1 MNRSKLLIAALG
13 TAILSVAQ
21 LASATNAA
29 ADAKHDRD
37 TQYKVAMAKC
47 NAEASSNRTACI
59 TAAKSARENSKPAP
73 VPRKEG
79 LPTDAQGRLQ
89 FDP

>member
-21 LASATNAA
+21 LASATDTT

-37 TQYKVAMAKC
+37 TQYKMAMAKC
-47 NAEASSNRTACI
+47 NAKANSNRTACI
-59 TAAKSARENSKPAP
+59 TGAKSARENSKPAP
-73 VPRKEG
+73 VPRKDG

-89 FDP
+89 FEP